1 MNLHRLVK
9 DNTGLDL
16 PDATLERALRERMGA
31 CGAHAREDYA
41 PLPGTPEFEALLEL
55 VVVPE
60 SWMFRDPAVF
70 DAALRFVRRR
80 LLARPGARVRI
91 LCLPCAGGEEAYSMA
106 MRLHDAGIA
115 PARCRIDAV
124 DLSQAAI
131 AQARQGRYTR
141 NAFRGADLAF
151 RARWF
156 TQEDDSWLI
165 RPELRDYIGFRQGN
179 LFAMDADAHR
189 AYDLVFCR
197 NLLIYFD
204 ADGQRRGT
212 RAVDALLAS
221 DGMLLSGYAEA
232 PAFCSH
238 GFVPAPGYGVFALQR
253 QARAPGR
260 AARMRAMRVSV
271 PVRARVYH
279 APPASAPASAPAPAS
294 SDAVPV
300 HASPAPQDLL
310 AQAQRHADAG
320 ALPDAEAHCRQLL
333 AAHPEHADAW
343 FLLGLV
349 HDCGGE
355 VFAAE
360 RCWRRCLYL
369 QPEHYEAMCSL
380 ALLHE
385 RRGEAMRAASLRRRA
400 GRLFQRHT
408 GTPA

>member
-16 PDATLERALRERMGA
+16 PDAPLERALRERMGA

-70 DAALRFVRRR
+70 DAALRFVQRR

-165 RPELRDYIGFRQGN
+165 RPELRDYIGLRQGN

-189 AYDLVFCR
+189 GYDLVFCR

-204 ADGQRRGT
+204 ADGQRRGA

-238 GFVPAPGYGVFALQR
+238 GFAPAPGYGVFALQR

-260 AARMRAMRVSV
+260 AARMRAM
-271 PVRARVYH
+271 
-279 APPASAPASAPAPAS
+279 
-294 SDAVPV
+294 
-300 HASPAPQDLL
+300 
-310 AQAQRHADAG
+310 
-320 ALPDAEAHCRQLL
+320 
-333 AAHPEHADAW
+333 
-343 FLLGLV
+343 
-349 HDCGGE
+349 
-355 VFAAE
+355 
-360 RCWRRCLYL
+360 
-369 QPEHYEAMCSL
+369 
-380 ALLHE
+380 
-385 RRGEAMRAASLRRRA
+385 
-400 GRLFQRHT
+400 
-408 GTPA
+408 